1 MSQFINVKK
10 NHICFSYIPDAY
22 KLWTSCTVLYSDG
35 RQAKKSGAGPC
46 EPSRARA
53 R

>member
-1 MSQFINVKK
+1 MSQFINLKK

-22 KLWTSCTVLYSDG
+22 KLWTSTVLYSDG
-35 RQAKKSGAGPC
+35 RQAKKSGAAPR
-46 EPSRARA
+46 EPSRASA